1 MQAFK
6 KILYSNPLY
15 GDPNAFYSEVIDD
28 LYPQVEVEVFNVDK
42 PFTSLNYPDSGGVTA
57 YFSRNM
63 TKDDLEVV
71 KDFLKEQKIDILNTR
86 VFKNYEGKFAIT
98 VGSISKEKTRKEVEF
113 KGHKFDINYGEFAP
127 YLEEVNY
134 YLKKAL
140 NYVEN
145 DTQKQ
150 MIEKYIESNQTGDME
165 AHKDSQRHW
174 VKDLGPVVETNLGW
188 VETYIDPENCRAYWE
203 GWVCIQDKE

>member
-1 MQAFK
+1 MLKLEEAALAQGVTKKEFDQFIAYCAGFYGCMSNYSTFGFQKFAPECSMQVFK
-6 KILYSNPLY
+6 KILYSNPMY
-15 GDPNAFYSEVIDD
+15 GDPDAFYSEVIDD
-28 LYPQVEVEVFNVDK
+28 LYSQVEVEVFNVDK
-42 PFTSLNYPDSGGVTA
+42 PFTSLNYPDSGGITS

-63 TKDDLEVV
+63 TKDDLKVV

-86 VFKNYEGKFAIT
+86 VFKNDEGKFALT
-98 VGSISKEKTRKEVEF
+98 VGSISKERTRKEVEF

-145 DTQKQ
+145 DTQK
-150 MIEKYIESNQTGDME
+150 
-165 AHKDSQRHW
+165 
-174 VKDLGPVVETNLGW
+174 
-188 VETYIDPENCRAYWE
+188 
-203 GWVCIQDKE
+203 